1 VIAARPPFV
10 YITATDDRAFD
21 DEVTKKEKTMLS
33 RNKPGT
39 IFSVC
44 LHALILTLAFLISAP
59 VFSQIVGG
67 TLSGTVTDSSGA
79 AIPNATI
86 AIKNVATGVTT
97 NAASNAQG
105 LYSAPNLLPGTYE
118 ATVTATGFD
127 TKAMSDVVLTVGAQQ
142 VLNFSM
148 KVGTISEKVQVSE
161 IAPDLQ
167 LVSSTISGVIDS
179 TTVLQL
185 PLNARS
191 WTDLAILQPGVNTI
205 RHMVNVGT
213 PDRLG
218 RGLGEELSIAGG
230 RPQQN
235 NYLLDGTSV
244 NDYSNQAPGS
254 VLGGNLGVDA
264 VSEFKV
270 LTTNFSTEYG
280 RSSGGVI
287 SAITRSGTNT
297 FHGSAYEFLRNSALD
312 GRNFFD
318 GPIPAF
324 RRNQFGASAG
334 GPIRKG
340 KTFIFGDYEGLRQSL
355 ALSNQD
361 QVPSLAIRGVGTG
374 PGGGPGPSMVCSNPA
389 GADPSSPCTT
399 QTLAQFAAAS
409 STPFTVPNPDP
420 VTGID
425 TAVLPYLGFYPLP
438 NGPVIGNGD
447 AANFSFAGR
456 QITTENFFTT
466 RLDQQFSSKDNLA
479 LIYLFDNTP
488 SSQTDE
494 FNNKLILSK
503 TRRQVATLEENHL
516 FSARVVNT
524 FRIGYSRIVAGSPSG
539 ATANNPLAANTSLGF
554 LPGNTTGAILGVP
567 GLTDFTGGLSVV
579 TPGVF
584 HWNSYQAYD
593 NVSLTKGIHSL
604 TFGFNVERIQ
614 DIETGCGNCG
624 GNYTFNSIPEF
635 LGNQP
640 LKLIAQFNPLTNHM
654 FETIFGAFVQDNIR
668 LRPNLTI
675 NAGLR
680 YEMATVPTEAKGEDG
695 SLHSLDGARMFNGN
709 PLFHNPSLR
718 NFEPRVGFAWD
729 PFHTGKTSIRGGFG
743 MFDVLIFPPNLRSA
757 LNSAYP
763 FALGLSGSNLAP
775 GSFPTGAVASLSAGT
790 GTTAQRGSF
799 IQQNPGRN
807 YVMQW
812 NVNVQREIA
821 RNTTVMVAYVGSRG
835 VHNLLVTDDSSIVLP
850 LEKSAEGYLWPIP
863 DPTRPVLNPNWG
875 RVSSSFWNSDSHYH
889 AIEVSLTQRMSHGLT
904 AQVSYTHGS
913 SIDTSSGSTDGD
925 QFLNGLSSLPFFSES
940 LRKGPSEFNVPN
952 NFTASYTWDLPNP
965 KSLSGVLGWASS
977 GWELGGIF
985 TAQNGTPFTPIIG
998 GDPLGM
1004 NSTDP
1009 FDYPNLVPG
1018 CNPIH
1023 GGVNYLNL
1031 NCFALPMATPDIAAM
1046 CVPFGTHTGTCSN
1059 LVGNAGRNSLI
1070 GPRLVNLDFSL
1081 FKNNPIKRISEQFNV
1096 QFRVEF
1102 FNIFNH
1108 TNFNAPT
1115 GNNANTI
1122 FDGGS
1127 GDPVGGAGVASSTVT
1142 TSRQIQFALKFV
1154 W

>member
-1 VIAARPPFV
+1 MTQTNP
-10 YITATDDRAFD
+10 
-21 DEVTKKEKTMLS
+21 
-33 RNKPGT
+33 RNTRSGL
-39 IFSVC
+39 IF
-44 LHALILTLAFLISAP
+44 ALIFTLVFLAP
-59 VFSQIVGG
+59 IPMYSQVVGG
-67 TLSGTVTDSSGA
+67 TLLGTITDPTGA
-79 AIPNATI
+79 AIPGARLV
-86 AIKNVATGVTT
+86 IKNVATGVTT
-97 NAASNAQG
+97 TVTTNSQG
-105 LYSAPNLLPGTYE
+105 IYNAPNLLPGTYE
-118 ATVTATGFD
+118 ATISAVGFTG
-127 TKAMSDVVLTVGAQQ
+127 VVQSGIALDVGAQQ
-142 VLNFSM
+142 VLNVAM
-148 KVGTISEKVQVSE
+148 KVGEVTQRVEVSE
-161 IAPDLQ
+161 IAPDVQ
-167 LVSSTISGVIDS
+167 LASSAISGEVTSNAI
-179 TTVLQL
+179 VQL

-191 WTDLAILQPGVNTI
+191 WTDLAILQPGVNAI
-205 RHMVNVGT
+205 RQMVNVGT

-235 NYLLDGTSV
+235 NYLLDGTSI

-264 VSEFKV
+264 VSEFKI

-287 SAITRSGTNT
+287 SAITRSGTNA

-312 GRNFFD
+312 GRNPFD
-318 GPIPAF
+318 GPAIPAF

-374 PGGGPGPSMVCSNPA
+374 PGGGPGPSLVCSNPA

-399 QTLAQFAAAS
+399 QTLAQYAATN

-447 AANFSFAGR
+447 ATNFSFAGR
-456 QITTENFFTT
+456 QITSENFFTT
-466 RLDQQFSSKDNLA
+466 RLDQRFSDKDNLA
-479 LIYLFDNTP
+479 LVYLFDNTP

-503 TRRQVATLEENHL
+503 TRRQIATLEENHL
-516 FSARVVNT
+516 FSASVVNT
-524 FRIGYSRIVAGSPSG
+524 FRFGYSRIVAGSPSG
-539 ATANNPLAANTSLGF
+539 ATAINPLAAKTSLGF
-554 LPGNTTGAILGVP
+554 LPGNTAGAILGVP
-567 GLTDFTGGLSVV
+567 GLTDFSGGLSVV

-584 HWNSYQAYD
+584 HWNSYQLYD

-624 GNYTFNSIPEF
+624 GNYQFNSIPEL

-640 LKLIAQFNPLTNHM
+640 FKFIAQFNPLTNHM

-668 LRPNLTI
+668 FRPNLTI

-695 SLHSLDGARMFNGN
+695 SLHSLDGVQMFNGD

-743 MFDVLIFPPNLRSA
+743 MFDVLIFPSNLRSA
-757 LNSAYP
+757 LDSAYP

-775 GSFPTGAVASLSAGT
+775 GSFPTGAVASLSAGP
-790 GTTAQRGSF
+790 GTTAQRASF

-821 RNTTVMVAYVGSRG
+821 RNTTVMVAYVASRG

-875 RVSSSFWNSDSHYH
+875 RVSSSFWNSDSHYN
-889 AIEVSLTQRMSHGLT
+889 ALEVSLTQRMSHGLT

-925 QFLNGLSSLPFFSES
+925 QFKNGLSSLPFFSES

-977 GWELGGIF
+977 GWEVGGIF

-1004 NSTDP
+1004 NSTDT

-1023 GGVNYLNL
+1023 GGLNYLNL
-1031 NCFALPMATPDIAAM
+1031 NCFALPMATPDIAPM

-1115 GNNANTI
+1115 ATNAI
-1122 FDGGS
+1122 FDGTS
-1127 GDPVGGAGVASSTVT
+1127 GDPVGGAGMATSTAT